1 MPSDVTQRLTN
12 AQQSLRSK
20 AANVQS
26 ADGKMGKQDFMN
38 LFLTQMS
45 NQNPVDPMDSGAMMS
60 QLSQLGSMEQ
70 LENLNG
76 EMKNLNK
83 TQSGMAGIAAMGYLD
98 RDVLLESEGMNVSK
112 GASAPVYYSLPK
124 DADQLTVLIEDKD
137 GSPIAKQ
144 KLGFAPQG
152 RHRFDWDGKDDR
164 GALMPDGKYNIS
176 FQANFTDGTSDRLAS
191 YNQGR
196 VTGVDYIQG
205 EAWVKAQGRSLPL
218 SKVRSVDNTSA
229 RIFDS
234 AKPLP
239 MMRSITPKGAITD
252 EPQAKL

>member
-1 MPSDVTQRLTN
+1 MPGDVTQRLTN

-20 AANVQS
+20 ASAVQS
-26 ADGKMGKQDFMN
+26 DDGKMGKQDFMN

-98 RDVLLESEGMNVSK
+98 RDVLLESEGMTVSK
-112 GASAPVYYSLPK
+112 GASAPVFYNLPK
-124 DADQLTVLIEDKD
+124 DADHLSVIIEDKD
-137 GSPIAKQ
+137 GAPIATQ
-144 KLGFAPQG
+144 KLGYAAEG
-152 RHRFDWDGKDDR
+152 RHRFRWDGKDDR
-164 GALMPDGKYNIS
+164 GALMPDGKYNVS
-176 FQANFTDGTSDRLAS
+176 FQASFTDGTSDRLAS

-196 VTGVDYIQG
+196 VTGVDYIAG
-205 EAWVKAQGRSLPL
+205 EAFVKAQGRSLPL
-218 SKVRSVDNTSA
+218 SKVRSVDNSSA

-239 MMRSITPKGAITD
+239 MMRSITPKGAIFA
-252 EPQAKL
+252 EPKAKL

>member
-1 MPSDVTQRLTN
+1 
-12 AQQSLRSK
+12 
-20 AANVQS
+20 
-26 ADGKMGKQDFMN
+26 MN

-83 TQSGMAGIAAMGYLD
+83 TQSGMAGIAAMQYLD
-98 RDVLLESEGMNVSK
+98 RDVLLESEGLGVSK
-112 GASAPVYYSLPK
+112 GQAAPVYYNLPK
-124 DADQLTVLIEDKD
+124 DADHLTVIVEDQD

-144 KLGFAPQG
+144 KLGFAPEG
-152 RHRFDWDGKDDR
+152 RHRFSWDGKDDR
-164 GALMPDGKYNIS
+164 GALMPDGKYKVS
-176 FQANFTDGTSDRLAS
+176 FQATFVDGTSDRLAS

-196 VTGVDYIQG
+196 VTGVDYMNG

-229 RIFDS
+229 RIFDT

-239 MMRSITPKGAITD
+239 MMHSITPKGAITD
-252 EPQAKL
+252 EPKAKL